1 MGVDD
6 TASRGIF
13 HSRTNLKNKGAVFSL
28 GCRAEVLTAQLRS
41 PIIVPHAASK
51 AETKVIITLLYS
63 MLML

>member
-6 TASRGIF
+6 TASRGLF

-28 GCRAEVLTAQLRS
+28 GGRSDVLGSQLKA

-51 AETKVIITLLYS
+51 AESKVNFVL
-63 MLML
+63 